1 MAHETDGAEQGTV
14 GDAMSEHVVTVRATE
29 TMDRTAQMMVERGV
43 GSAVVTKDGGIEGII
58 TERDVLRA
66 VARGLVP
73 WSTSV
78 SDCMTSKP
86 VTVSSTTTTKKALSM
101 MLSNNYRHLPVVDE
115 GSLVGIVSLRDLAAL
130 ADAEARSADSNT
142 SGVQVG

>member
-1 MAHETDGAEQGTV
+1 MTQTPEGKEAGQGTTV
-14 GDAMSEHVVTVRATE
+14 DDAMSEHVVTVRATE

-86 VTVSSTTTTKKALSM
+86 VTVSTSTTTKKALSM
-101 MLSNNYRHLPVVDE
+101 MLDNNYRHLP
-115 GSLVGIVSLRDLAAL
+115 
-130 ADAEARSADSNT
+130 
-142 SGVQVG
+142 